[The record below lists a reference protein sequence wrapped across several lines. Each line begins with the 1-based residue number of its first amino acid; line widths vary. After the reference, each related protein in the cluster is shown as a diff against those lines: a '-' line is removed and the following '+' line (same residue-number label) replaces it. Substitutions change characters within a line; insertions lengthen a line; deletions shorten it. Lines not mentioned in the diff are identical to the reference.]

1 MRTPFR
7 YWVIAV
13 AAAALTT
20 TAAAQMGK
28 PKLIK
33 NSVKYSDLGS
43 HPVTGRSGSAML
55 TGSALINKDLTAD
68 IDLASSSV
76 VNRTVAAGN
85 IAKVQLKVSG
95 NSGTPILVS
104 NWNGLTGGS
113 YFHQN
118 VTGLGRGQYFQ
129 IQGNITG
136 INGARTDVVTFGQ
149 KAALR
154 PDLMVSGISP
164 STGMAN
170 TPINITAV
178 VQELNGDTGAWANCV
193 LYVNNTFADQASGI
207 WVDAGGT
214 VSCMFT
220 PRSFPSPGT
229 YNLKVAVESVTPAD
243 YDTANN
249 SATATITIAS
259 ADNLGYTATAS
270 DYQLNDSS
278 QETATEYF
286 DGQVVYFNG
295 TQASDSGWQQYS
307 DLLFAKQSGLLV
319 FPVNA
324 TMAESSGGSGL
335 NGNFANITADSTST
349 SQCTPSA
356 TCSESWSWRQ
366 NGEFSLFLDVKTV
379 SDTIAGTSG
388 SFSGEVQRNDGDV
401 TYLSAFAFC
410 TWSADPQ
417 CPGDAVYIQNQPN
430 QQASGTRLPFSTAAT
445 DMLQFAMT
453 DAAGT
458 QYSANPVIPLSSSVL
473 QSQQPWTCSNE
484 AITADLSLT
493 SCSSI
498 NKSSVGVAGSVTS
511 PPQ

>member
-20 TAAAQMGK
+20 TAAAQTGK

-68 IDLASSSV
+68 IDLTSSSV
-76 VNRTVAAGN
+76 VNRAVAAGN

-95 NSGTPILVS
+95 NSGTPILVN

-118 VTGLGRGQYFQ
+118 VTGLARGQYFQ

-220 PRSFPSPGT
+220 PRSFPTPGT

-243 YDTANN
+243 YDTSNN
-249 SATATITIAS
+249 SATATIT
-259 ADNLGYTATAS
+259 
-270 DYQLNDSS
+270 
-278 QETATEYF
+278 
-286 DGQVVYFNG
+286 
-295 TQASDSGWQQYS
+295 
-307 DLLFAKQSGLLV
+307 
-319 FPVNA
+319 
-324 TMAESSGGSGL
+324 
-335 NGNFANITADSTST
+335 
-349 SQCTPSA
+349 
-356 TCSESWSWRQ
+356 
-366 NGEFSLFLDVKTV
+366 
-379 SDTIAGTSG
+379 
-388 SFSGEVQRNDGDV
+388 
-401 TYLSAFAFC
+401 
-410 TWSADPQ
+410 
-417 CPGDAVYIQNQPN
+417 
-430 QQASGTRLPFSTAAT
+430 
-445 DMLQFAMT
+445 
-453 DAAGT
+453 
-458 QYSANPVIPLSSSVL
+458 
-473 QSQQPWTCSNE
+473 
-484 AITADLSLT
+484 
-493 SCSSI
+493 
-498 NKSSVGVAGSVTS
+498 
-511 PPQ
+511 